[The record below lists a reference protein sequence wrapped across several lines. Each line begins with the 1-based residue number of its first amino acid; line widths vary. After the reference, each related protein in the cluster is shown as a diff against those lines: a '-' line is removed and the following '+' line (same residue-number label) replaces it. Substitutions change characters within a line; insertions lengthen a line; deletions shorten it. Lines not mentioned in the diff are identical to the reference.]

1 MSLKLKL
8 SILVVFFLIV
18 ISFTISFLLIKE
30 STLKIKEAKI
40 DYLTLLNKSQNEK
53 ISNYINSLKEL
64 IEKLPKNDF
73 VKQGIYDLS
82 YVFKKIPDDEAK
94 KDKLYNL
101 LKHKFPFLSDNLP
114 YAALLIKYVAM
125 DEDNKDFELL
135 SDAMEYNFTRDAY
148 HNSFNM
154 FVDPYFASNLYII
167 NSNKETVYFLNN
179 ENYSGLSLDLKA
191 YKNTPMSVFVDKLIN
206 FKNKTIISDFIQDK
220 FLQKNLFF
228 VGKAIYEN
236 ENFLGVIVVEIDTS
250 VFAKIIESN
259 PAEDIYV
266 YLYKNNNPVFDTK
279 ELNYASYIKKDEKV
293 TINGFEM
300 ILSSFM
306 HKKYYTED
314 IKNLIIKSSFFS
326 SFITLI
332 LITIFVI
339 AIKFAVFSRIDFIL
353 SQIKDIKNE
362 LYKRINAKN
371 DDEVG
376 KIAREFNTFLERLQ
390 NVVRGIQETFFFA
403 DEVFIKLEE
412 YKERS
417 KEQSGKQFYK
427 LQYTKGVMNNLKEL
441 GTKMHESLKETYTT
455 YDKVDDTIKTS
466 HRRID
471 ELLKNSEDIEKSGEL
486 LKNSMDDLTTS
497 SNDAEKIVKIINEI
511 TDQINLLSLNASI
524 EAARAGDAGRG
535 FAVVAK
541 EIKNLADK
549 TKDSTKSISAII
561 NKFKGTIEESVKH
574 TDKSRE
580 NIEENKR
587 SVTDVKILIDNM
599 SDEFHSLQKIF
610 ENTVTTLRE
619 RDKVIEA
626 LESEIDISL
635 NLGEQTGNITENIS
649 EVISNLKEY
658 MEKLKGSVALFKV

>member
-148 HNSFNM
+148 HNSFHM
-154 FVDPYFASNLYII
+154 FVDPYFASNFYII

-455 YDKVDDTIKTS
+455 YDKVDGTIKTS
-466 HRRID
+466 YRRID
-471 ELLKNSEDIEKSGEL
+471 ELLKNSEDIENSGEL
-486 LKNSMDDLTTS
+486 LKNSMDDLTIS

-574 TDKSRE
+574 TDKSKE

-587 SVTDVKILIDNM
+587 LVADVKILIDNM

-619 RDKVIEA
+619 RDKVIET